1 VYQTKDLRH
10 RLLLKGGLG
19 LPTGS
24 IDATM
29 DGVPLEY
36 PMQLGSGTV
45 SLLPGFTY
53 LGQALP

>member
-1 VYQTKDLRH
+1 
-10 RLLLKGGLG
+10 
-19 LPTGS
+19 
-24 IDATM
+24 M